1 MPAILAVCISP
12 LISQIT
18 AIFAEKMN
26 NLIFGMFFDIHYR
39 YCFNFSKFVA
49 SLFIE

>member
-1 MPAILAVCISP
+1 MSAILAVCINT
-12 LISQIT
+12 LISHIT

-49 SLFIE
+49 

>member
-1 MPAILAVCISP
+1 MPAILAVCNSP
-12 LISQIT
+12 LISHIT

-49 SLFIE
+49 

>member
-1 MPAILAVCISP
+1 MPAILAVCNSP

-18 AIFAEKMN
+18 AIFAEKLYM
-26 NLIFGMFFDIHYR
+26 LIFGMFFDIHYR

-49 SLFIE
+49 

>member
-1 MPAILAVCISP
+1 MSAILAVCINA
-12 LISQIT
+12 LICNIT

-39 YCFNFSKFVA
+39 YYFNFSKFVA
-49 SLFIE
+49 